1 MADKSIV
8 KAKRAQRRQKRIR
21 GKIFGTPECPRL
33 TVAKS
38 LNNVFA
44 QIIDDVKGVTLLA
57 VATNSKAIKDSLK
70 KNMNKTQK
78 AHQVGLVLAEL
89 AKEEGITK
97 VVFDRNKSRYH
108 GRVKAVADGAREG
121 GLKF

>member
-1 MADKSIV
+1 MADKNIV
-8 KAKRAQRRQKRIR
+8 KAKKAQRRQKRIR
-21 GKIFGTPECPRL
+21 GKISGTPECPRL

-57 VATNSKAIKDSLK
+57 TATNSKAIKDSLEK
-70 KNMNKTQK
+70 SMTKTQK
-78 AHQVGLVLAEL
+78 AHQVGLVIAEL
-89 AKEEGITK
+89 AKEKGITK